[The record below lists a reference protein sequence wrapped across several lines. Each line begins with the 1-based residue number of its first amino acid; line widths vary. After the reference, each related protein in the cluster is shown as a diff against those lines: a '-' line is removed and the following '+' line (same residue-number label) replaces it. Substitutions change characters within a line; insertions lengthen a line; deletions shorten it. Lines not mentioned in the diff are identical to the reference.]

1 VVPPDPKQ
9 FSAPCHKTRK
19 RNRLV
24 WLGLSL
30 VLLCL
35 SGATAWYGIG
45 ELKAKRRGEAN
56 NLWLCAQSC
65 FAEEKWQEGITLLRS
80 ALPIYAKTN
89 LFPSGLMCQEAQQS
103 IRVLELL
110 ESTDPVSSIAD
121 NLTGAS
127 ASEWKKAGALPAVL
141 RTISL
146 PITKRTMSFMKN
158 NGDAI
163 LSRIQQRELAARQEI
178 DRKER
183 EVLAEEER
191 AENQKRRAQLAE
203 ELRLQVEADNL
214 KRIEEWNGVPLRAEV
229 IKKSENLTVTNK
241 NPFAW
246 NVAVIGVNPEE
257 YSAYTLTISGLAPG
271 ASTSLKLRDFM
282 TESGNRFNP
291 EYTGIQDVGIVAR
304 TDYGQKIYLAHLV
317 QGTSPGAGAHFVQVN
332 DTP

>member
-1 VVPPDPKQ
+1 
-9 FSAPCHKTRK
+9 
-19 RNRLV
+19 
-24 WLGLSL
+24 
-30 VLLCL
+30 
-35 SGATAWYGIG
+35 
-45 ELKAKRRGEAN
+45 
-56 NLWLCAQSC
+56 
-65 FAEEKWQEGITLLRS
+65 
-80 ALPIYAKTN
+80 
-89 LFPSGLMCQEAQQS
+89 MCQEAQQS